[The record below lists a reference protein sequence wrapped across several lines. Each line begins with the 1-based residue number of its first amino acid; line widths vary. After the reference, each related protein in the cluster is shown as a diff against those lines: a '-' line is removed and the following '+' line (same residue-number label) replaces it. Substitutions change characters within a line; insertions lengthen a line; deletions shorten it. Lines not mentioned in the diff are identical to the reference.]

1 MIKYVNIIPAAQMF
15 FIREKFWRLR
25 AAMRDLRESSKSIE
39 VTRSQTP
46 VEVRFPSHS
55 LEQVQ
60 SNNNYILQLSDELL
74 LRIFTFLDV
83 KDLIR

>member
-1 MIKYVNIIPAAQMF
+1 
-15 FIREKFWRLR
+15 
-25 AAMRDLRESSKSIE
+25 MRDLRESSKSIE

-46 VEVRFPSHS
+46 VEVRLPSHS